1 MSEESP
7 ALLILINSVNV
18 DVIGQLVI
26 LLQRLAH
33 SVTRTSQVSG
43 AQTLQ
48 LLEQGS
54 ARAGVVCVAE
64 GNKIARGD
72 CRNEAASYRWLEVTA
87 MFHCACL
94 PLSAFFFLR

>member
-1 MSEESP
+1 M
-7 ALLILINSVNV
+7 

-26 LLQRLAH
+26 LLQLLAH

-54 ARAGVVCVAE
+54 ARVGVAVVCCGAAE
-64 GNKIARGD
+64 GNKTACGD
-72 CRNEAASYRWLEVTA
+72 CRNEAASYRCLEVTA
-87 MFHCACL
+87 MFRCACL
-94 PLSAFFFLR
+94 PLSEFFFFFPSVLKK